1 MILTPLTT
9 QDIEAILA
17 VLRMPLTSITN
28 MLPFWSTAPP
38 AAPKPPPVAVAP
50 KEQPMLRICFPLKIQ
65 RGGNSW
71 WEYEEYRVLFRDR
84 MMWRQ
89 AFGLH
94 QQDDHEMRFH
104 NRVDVNQGESSK
116 AGGYTAAYDHS
127 DTAFKSRWSSSTA
140 TTSSDIDSCLSGG
153 SMSSKTSSQRLKH
166 LMTRMLSAA
175 SSRSGRSSASTRE
188 GSQSFT
194 SSPSSK
200 RSTKQHQ
207 KLRPEPLKLLSKKM
221 QSPDS
226 EANETQRHRDDALR
240 SLEGKSQAQN
250 NMSFAAFRNMFNA
263 RKMQDEDVLS
273 PVQRTVPSLQPK
285 ATPQDPRVIGL
296 SSEEWADL
304 KDDIL
309 KGLKSDIGGI
319 FPPYTEGQKV
329 MVMTVQ
335 HVESLLFRRQTFLPG
350 DGMQRVGLKAALESI
365 EANHWEDIIFISY
378 KDTPEVMKWW
388 QTTRQPRMLRWGKN
402 ML

>member
-1 MILTPLTT
+1 MNLTPLTT
-9 QDIEAILA
+9 QDIQSIQA

-38 AAPKPPPVAVAP
+38 AAPKPPPVPVAP

-89 AFGLH
+89 ALGLDIEDSH
-94 QQDDHEMRFH
+94 GMSFNDH
-104 NRVDVNQGESSK
+104 DP
-116 AGGYTAAYDHS
+116 
-127 DTAFKSRWSSSTA
+127 AFKSRWSSSTSA
-140 TTSSDIDSCLSGG
+140 SSDIDSCLSGA
-153 SMSSKTSSQRLKH
+153 STSSKTSSQRLKH
-166 LMTRMLSAA
+166 LMTRMLSAT
-175 SSRSGRSSASTRE
+175 SSRSGKSRE
-188 GSQSFT
+188 GSQTFT
-194 SSPSSK
+194 SSSSSSK

-207 KLRPEPLKLLSKKM
+207 KLRPEPLKLLSKKK
-221 QSPDS
+221 QSPDI
-226 EANETQRHRDDALR
+226 EVDETQRHRDDALR
-240 SLEGKSQAQN
+240 SLEGKSQTKN
-250 NMSFAAFRNMFNA
+250 NMSFSAFKNMFNA
-263 RKMQDEDVLS
+263 REMQKEDVLS
-273 PVQRTVPSLQPK
+273 PVQRPVPSLQPK
-285 ATPQDPRVIGL
+285 GTPQDQRVIGL

-329 MVMTVQ
+329 MVMPVQ
-335 HVESLLFRRQTFLPG
+335 HVESLFRRKTLLPG
-350 DGMQRVGLKAALESI
+350 EGMQKVGLKAALESI
-365 EANHWEDIIFISY
+365 EANHWEDVIFISY

-388 QTTRQPRMLRWGKN
+388 QTTRQPRMLRWGRN

>member
-1 MILTPLTT
+1 
-9 QDIEAILA
+9 
-17 VLRMPLTSITN
+17 

-38 AAPKPPPVAVAP
+38 VAPKPPPVAVAP

-89 AFGLH
+89 AFGL
-94 QQDDHEMRFH
+94 DIEDSHEMSF
-104 NRVDVNQGESSK
+104 K
-116 AGGYTAAYDHS
+116 DH
-127 DTAFKSRWSSSTA
+127 DPAFKSRWSSSTSA
-140 TTSSDIDSCLSGG
+140 ASSDIDSCLSGG

-221 QSPDS
+221 QPPDS
-226 EANETQRHRDDALR
+226 ETDETQRHRDDALR
-240 SLEGKSQAQN
+240 SLEGKSRAEN
-250 NMSFAAFRNMFNA
+250 NMSFSTFRNMFNA

-285 ATPQDPRVIGL
+285 ATPQDQRVIAL

-329 MVMTVQ
+329 MVMPVQ
-335 HVESLLFRRQTFLPG
+335 HVESLLFRRQTLLPG
-350 DGMQRVGLKAALESI
+350 NGMQRVGLKAALESI

>member
-1 MILTPLTT
+1 MLIPYTT
-9 QDIEAILA
+9 HDIQGIYT
-17 VLRMPLTSITN
+17 VLIMPLPSITN
-28 MLPFWSTAPP
+28 MLPFWSTAAPV
-38 AAPKPPPVAVAP
+38 APKPPPVAVAIAL

-89 AFGLH
+89 AFGL
-94 QQDDHEMRFH
+94 DIEDSHEMSF
-104 NRVDVNQGESSK
+104 N
-116 AGGYTAAYDHS
+116 GGDP
-127 DTAFKSRWSSSTA
+127 AFKSRWSSSTSA
-140 TTSSDIDSCLSGG
+140 SSDIDSCLSGG

-166 LMTRMLSAA
+166 LMTRMLSAT
-175 SSRSGRSSASTRE
+175 SSRSGKSRE
-188 GSQSFT
+188 GSQTFT
-194 SSPSSK
+194 SSSFSSK

-221 QSPDS
+221 QSPDI
-226 EANETQRHRDDALR
+226 EAEETQRHRDDALR

-250 NMSFAAFRNMFNA
+250 NMSFSTFRSMFNA

-273 PVQRTVPSLQPK
+273 PTLRTMPSLQPK
-285 ATPQDPRVIGL
+285 ATPQDQRVINL
-296 SSEEWADL
+296 ASEEWANL

-329 MVMTVQ
+329 MVMPVQ
-335 HVESLLFRRQTFLPG
+335 HVESLLFRRQTVLPG
-350 DGMQRVGLKAALESI
+350 DGMHRVGLKAALESI

>member
-1 MILTPLTT
+1 
-9 QDIEAILA
+9 
-17 VLRMPLTSITN
+17 

-89 AFGLH
+89 AFGLDIEDSH
-94 QQDDHEMRFH
+94 EISFNDH
-104 NRVDVNQGESSK
+104 DP
-116 AGGYTAAYDHS
+116 
-127 DTAFKSRWSSSTA
+127 AFKSRWSTSTSEA
-140 TTSSDIDSCLSGG
+140 SSDIDSCLSSG

-166 LMTRMLSAA
+166 LMTRMLSAT
-175 SSRSGRSSASTRE
+175 SSRSGKSRE

-194 SSPSSK
+194 SSSSSSK

-207 KLRPEPLKLLSKKM
+207 KLRPEPLRLLSKKM

-226 EANETQRHRDDALR
+226 EADETQRHRDDALR

-250 NMSFAAFRNMFNA
+250 NMSFPTFRSMFNA

-285 ATPQDPRVIGL
+285 ATPQDQRVIGL

-329 MVMTVQ
+329 MVMPVQ
-335 HVESLLFRRQTFLPG
+335 HVESLLFRRQTVLPG
-350 DGMQRVGLKAALESI
+350 KGMQRLGLKAALESI

>member
-1 MILTPLTT
+1 
-9 QDIEAILA
+9 
-17 VLRMPLTSITN
+17 
-28 MLPFWSTAPP
+28 
-38 AAPKPPPVAVAP
+38 
-50 KEQPMLRICFPLKIQ
+50 
-65 RGGNSW
+65 
-71 WEYEEYRVLFRDR
+71 
-84 MMWRQ
+84 MWRQ
-89 AFGLH
+89 AFGL
-94 QQDDHEMRFH
+94 DIEDSHEMGF
-104 NRVDVNQGESSK
+104 NEPDP
-116 AGGYTAAYDHS
+116 
-127 DTAFKSRWSSSTA
+127 AFKSRWSSSTSA
-140 TTSSDIDSCLSGG
+140 ASSDIDSCLSGG

-188 GSQSFT
+188 ESQSFT

-207 KLRPEPLKLLSKKM
+207 KLRPEPLKSLSKKM

-226 EANETQRHRDDALR
+226 EADETQRHRDDALR

-250 NMSFAAFRNMFNA
+250 NMSFSTFWSMFNA

-273 PVQRTVPSLQPK
+273 PVQRTFPSLRPK
-285 ATPQDPRVIGL
+285 ATPQDQRVIGL
-296 SSEEWADL
+296 SSEEWANL

-329 MVMTVQ
+329 MVMPVQ
-335 HVESLLFRRQTFLPG
+335 HVESLFRRQTLLPG
-350 DGMQRVGLKAALESI
+350 DCMQRVGLKAALESI
-365 EANHWEDIIFISY
+365 EASNWKDVIFVSY
-378 KDTPEVMKWW
+378 KDTPDVMKWW
-388 QTTRQPRMLRWGKN
+388 KTTRQPRMLRWGKN

>member
-9 QDIEAILA
+9 QSILTI
-17 VLRMPLTSITN
+17 LRMPLPSITN

-50 KEQPMLRICFPLKIQ
+50 KEQPALRICFPLKIQ

-84 MMWRQ
+84 MIWRQ
-89 AFGLH
+89 AFGL
-94 QQDDHEMRFH
+94 DIEDSHEMSF
-104 NRVDVNQGESSK
+104 NDG
-116 AGGYTAAYDHS
+116 DP
-127 DTAFKSRWSSSTA
+127 AFKSRWSSSTSA
-140 TTSSDIDSCLSGG
+140 ASSDIDSCLSGG

-166 LMTRMLSAA
+166 LMTRMLSAT
-175 SSRSGRSSASTRE
+175 SSRSGKSRE

-194 SSPSSK
+194 SSYSSSK

-226 EANETQRHRDDALR
+226 EADETQRHRDDALL
-240 SLEGKSQAQN
+240 SLEGKSHAKN
-250 NMSFAAFRNMFNA
+250 NMSFSAFKNMFNA
-263 RKMQDEDVLS
+263 REIQIEDVLS
-273 PVQRTVPSLQPK
+273 PVQRTFPSLQPK
-285 ATPQDPRVIGL
+285 ATPQDQRVINL

-329 MVMTVQ
+329 MVMPVQ
-335 HVESLLFRRQTFLPG
+335 HVESLFRRQTCLPG

-365 EANHWEDIIFISY
+365 EASNWNDVVFVSY

-388 QTTRQPRMLRWGKN
+388 KTTREPRVLRWGKN

>member
-1 MILTPLTT
+1 
-9 QDIEAILA
+9 
-17 VLRMPLTSITN
+17 

-38 AAPKPPPVAVAP
+38 AAPKPPPVAVVP

-89 AFGLH
+89 AFGLDIEDSH
-94 QQDDHEMRFH
+94 ETSFNDH
-104 NRVDVNQGESSK
+104 DP
-116 AGGYTAAYDHS
+116 
-127 DTAFKSRWSSSTA
+127 AFKSRWSSSTSA
-140 TTSSDIDSCLSGG
+140 TESDMDSYLSCG

-166 LMTRMLSAA
+166 LMTRMLSAT
-175 SSRSGRSSASTRE
+175 SSRSGKSRE
-188 GSQSFT
+188 GSQTFT
-194 SSPSSK
+194 SSSSSSK

-226 EANETQRHRDDALR
+226 EADETQRHRDDALR
-240 SLEGKSQAQN
+240 SLEGKSQVQN
-250 NMSFAAFRNMFNA
+250 NMSFSTFRSMFNA
-263 RKMQDEDVLS
+263 RRMQDEDVLS
-273 PVQRTVPSLQPK
+273 PTLRTPPSLQPK
-285 ATPQDPRVIGL
+285 ATPQNQRVIGL

-329 MVMTVQ
+329 MVMPVQ
-335 HVESLLFRRQTFLPG
+335 HVESLFRRQTCLPG
-350 DGMQRVGLKAALESI
+350 EGFQRVGLKAALESI
-365 EANHWEDIIFISY
+365 EASNWNDVIFISY
-378 KDTPEVMKWW
+378 KDTPDVMKWW
-388 QTTRQPRMLRWGKN
+388 KTTRQPRLLRWGKN

>member
-1 MILTPLTT
+1 MFLTPLTT
-9 QDIEAILA
+9 QDIQSILT
-17 VLRMPLTSITN
+17 VLRMPLSSITN

-38 AAPKPPPVAVAP
+38 AAPKPPPVPVAP

-94 QQDDHEMRFH
+94 QQDDHEMKFH
-104 NRVDVNQGESSK
+104 NRVEVSQGESSK
-116 AGGYTAAYDHS
+116 AGGYTAAYDDD

-140 TTSSDIDSCLSGG
+140 TTSSDIGSCLSGG

-194 SSPSSK
+194 SSLSSK

-221 QSPDS
+221 QPPDS
-226 EANETQRHRDDALR
+226 EATETQRHRDDALR

-250 NMSFAAFRNMFNA
+250 NMSFSTFRSMFNA

-273 PVQRTVPSLQPK
+273 PVQRTVPSLQLK
-285 ATPQDPRVIGL
+285 ATPQDHRVINL

-329 MVMTVQ
+329 MVMPVQ
-335 HVESLLFRRQTFLPG
+335 HVESLLFRRQTLLPG
-350 DGMQRVGLKAALESI
+350 EGMQRVGLKAALESI

-388 QTTRQPRMLRWGKN
+388 KTTREPRVLRWGKN

>member
-1 MILTPLTT
+1 
-9 QDIEAILA
+9 
-17 VLRMPLTSITN
+17 
-28 MLPFWSTAPP
+28 
-38 AAPKPPPVAVAP
+38 
-50 KEQPMLRICFPLKIQ
+50 MLRICFPLKIQ

-89 AFGLH
+89 AFGL
-94 QQDDHEMRFH
+94 DIEDSHEMSF
-104 NRVDVNQGESSK
+104 N
-116 AGGYTAAYDHS
+116 GGDP
-127 DTAFKSRWSSSTA
+127 AFKSRWSSSTSA
-140 TTSSDIDSCLSGG
+140 SSDIDSCLSGA

-226 EANETQRHRDDALR
+226 EADETQRHRDDALR

-250 NMSFAAFRNMFNA
+250 NMSFSTFRNMFNA

-285 ATPQDPRVIGL
+285 ATPQDQRVIGL

-319 FPPYTEGQKV
+319 FPPYTEGQRV
-329 MVMTVQ
+329 MVMPVQ
-335 HVESLLFRRQTFLPG
+335 HVESLLFRRQTVLPG
-350 DGMQRVGLKAALESI
+350 GGMQRVGLKAALERI

>member
-1 MILTPLTT
+1 
-9 QDIEAILA
+9 
-17 VLRMPLTSITN
+17 
-28 MLPFWSTAPP
+28 
-38 AAPKPPPVAVAP
+38 
-50 KEQPMLRICFPLKIQ
+50 MLRICFPLKIQ

-127 DTAFKSRWSSSTA
+127 DIAFKSRWSSSTA

>member
-1 MILTPLTT
+1 
-9 QDIEAILA
+9 
-17 VLRMPLTSITN
+17 MPLTSITN

-38 AAPKPPPVAVAP
+38 AAPKPPPVAIAP

-94 QQDDHEMRFH
+94 QQDDHEMRYH
-104 NRVDVNQGESSK
+104 KTAGTCAVN
-116 AGGYTAAYDHS
+116 DDD
-127 DTAFKSRWSSSTA
+127 DTAFKSRWSSSTSA
-140 TTSSDIDSCLSGG
+140 TESDIDSCLSGA

-166 LMTRMLSAA
+166 LMTRMLLSAA
-175 SSRSGRSSASTRE
+175 SSRSSKSRE
-188 GSQSFT
+188 GSQSFA
-194 SSPSSK
+194 SSSSSSK

-250 NMSFAAFRNMFNA
+250 NMSFATFRNMFNA
-263 RKMQDEDVLS
+263 RKWQDEDVLS
-273 PVQRTVPSLQPK
+273 PVQRTFPSLQPK
-285 ATPQDPRVIGL
+285 TTPQDQRVIGL

-329 MVMTVQ
+329 MVMPVQ
-335 HVESLLFRRQTFLPG
+335 HVESLLFRRQTVLPG
-350 DGMQRVGLKAALESI
+350 ESMQRVGLKAALESI

-388 QTTRQPRMLRWGKN
+388 QTTRQPRMLRWGRN